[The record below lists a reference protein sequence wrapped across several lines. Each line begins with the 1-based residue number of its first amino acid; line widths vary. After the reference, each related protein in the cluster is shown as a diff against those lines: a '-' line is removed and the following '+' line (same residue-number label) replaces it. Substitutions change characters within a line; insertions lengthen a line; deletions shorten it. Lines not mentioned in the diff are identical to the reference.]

1 MRLSGGLYFSIT
13 IGPLFPTSANL
24 PVVDK
29 RFGIEHIL
37 VVVSQ
42 YALGECGAA
51 DQLMLWA
58 LSELTSSTI
67 AKEEEG
73 MI

>member
-1 MRLSGGLYFSIT
+1 M
-13 IGPLFPTSANL
+13 
-24 PVVDK
+24 VDK